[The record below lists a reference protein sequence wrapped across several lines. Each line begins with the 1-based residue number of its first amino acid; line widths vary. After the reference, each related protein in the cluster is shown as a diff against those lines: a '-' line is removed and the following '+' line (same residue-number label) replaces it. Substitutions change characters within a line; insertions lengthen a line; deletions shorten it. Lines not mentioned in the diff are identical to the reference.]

1 MTTVEMY
8 KESVREYVTSEYGSA
23 FSKMAEEEVDYLAES
38 LVKEGWSLSEV
49 SKMFSEVVKTAGV
62 LA

>member
-1 MTTVEMY
+1 
-8 KESVREYVTSEYGSA
+8 
-23 FSKMAEEEVDYLAES
+23 LAES

>member
-8 KESVREYVTSEYGSA
+8 KESVREYVTSEYGST

-38 LVKEGWSLSEV
+38 LVKEGWNSSEL
-49 SKMFSEVVKTAGV
+49 SKMFSEVVKSVGA
-62 LA
+62 LS

>member
-8 KESVREYVTSEYGSA
+8 KESVLEYVTAEYGSV

>member
-8 KESVREYVTSEYGSA
+8 KESVREYVTSEYGST

-38 LVKEGWSLSEV
+38 LTKEGWSLSEV